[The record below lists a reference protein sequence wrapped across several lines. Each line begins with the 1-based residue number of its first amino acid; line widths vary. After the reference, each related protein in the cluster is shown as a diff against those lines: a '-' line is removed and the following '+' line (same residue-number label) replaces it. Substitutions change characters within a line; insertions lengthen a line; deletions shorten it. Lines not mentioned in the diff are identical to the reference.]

1 MLSIRLRRTGARK
14 DPHFRV
20 VVADRAAGRDGPF
33 IEILG
38 HYHPRR
44 QPEEIILDID
54 RVKSWVAQ
62 GAQLSDTV
70 GSLMRRVEGGR
81 SGVAAVKASP
91 KVAPAEPVAEV
102 GMAAEDN
109 AAEASADAELSE
121 AGAEAVESADSA
133 ESEQAGDDGEENA
146 DN

>member
-44 QPEEIILDID
+44 QPEEIVLDID
-54 RVKSWVAQ
+54 R
-62 GAQLSDTV
+62 
-70 GSLMRRVEGGR
+70 
-81 SGVAAVKASP
+81 
-91 KVAPAEPVAEV
+91 
-102 GMAAEDN
+102 
-109 AAEASADAELSE
+109 
-121 AGAEAVESADSA
+121 
-133 ESEQAGDDGEENA
+133 GEELGGA
-146 DN
+146 GCAAQRYGRQPDATC